1 MITTSEGLDKI
12 MSADEYL
19 DKIIMKC
26 IDKYIKDVSLY
37 AVKQL
42 LANERRY
49 DIIENTYTISYRDK
63 DTMDLNKCIIGMNIV
78 NFLWINN
85 GCNFSTSYIHP
96 LGENALSKDHY
107 IKITDKVLERLK
119 RDGIIISIGK
129 NYIMLIDSVKIAEK
143 FKEKYGISWKYA
155 YDIIEGK
162 EKKEKSEN
170 YIIDYLE

>member
-37 AVKQL
+37 TVKQL
-42 LANERRY
+42 LANEGRY

-63 DTMDLNKCIIGMNIV
+63 DTMDLNKYIIGMNIV
-78 NFLWINN
+78 NFLYFLWINN

-119 RDGIIISIGK
+119 RDGIIISMGK
-129 NYIMLIDSVKIAEK
+129 DYIMLIDSVKIAEK
-143 FKEKYGISWKYA
+143 FEEKYGISWKYA

-162 EKKEKSEN
+162 GKKRKK
-170 YIIDYLE
+170 